1 MKPIRRWLA
10 GLLCAALL
18 TGLLPAGA
26 LAVEGGQSPFPDD
39 GALADNGTYI
49 LTGDVTLAAN
59 LTVGSGV
66 TATIDL
72 AGHTLTGTGT
82 GTGSVI
88 TVNSGGSLTLQD
100 SSGSGKVTGG
110 AIPEDAN
117 QSSWMLGAAVT
128 VAGGTFEMEGG
139 TITGNDASHCDGVVN
154 VSNGGT
160 FTMTGGEISVNTGT
174 GLNVTGSGS
183 NATIGRGAAISENTV
198 TTDGASGGGVHVI
211 DSGSVTLN
219 GGTISNNTVPENG
232 GGVFINSGTF
242 TMDSGSITGNTAGTD
257 GNGWGGGVYIMN
269 GTFDMKGGS
278 ITGNHAA
285 SYGGGVVLSDTGSFR
300 VSGAPT
306 ITENTHGSDRSAA
319 NVWLSTGKTIT
330 NDGLTGGNIGVTLAP
345 GQEDADT
352 VTILMGNTVPS
363 ASWFSSDDD
372 NYVPEVN
379 GNTVVL
385 RAEGQGG
392 QGVAEETEEGYITRA
407 GLAVKIH
414 GHAPFELSG
423 QTSGSA
429 ASVFTDVGDCSDTQ
443 LNAIG
448 VLYDRQILGGASQST
463 FDPEGTVSRAAA
475 AVVIW
480 RAAGSLSNTT
490 SVTVPYED
498 VNTTQ
503 WYSAAIHCLYAIGV
517 LDESDAENGAFRIN
531 DNATV
536 QDIKK
541 WLGKYTTVVEDGVNG
556 EKLEDISVPGGTSR
570 VDYVL
575 TVYQS
580 LSSSNREEDDREDSE
595 NPNGTPFVDISGCTP
610 AQQEAITYFYSLEII
625 YGTTTTTFEPYAAA
639 SNAQVATFLYRVSS
653 TLGGSAL
660 PQTAAV
666 ARSGGDDWY
675 QAGVNFLVDEGVLT
689 EEQAEDDA
697 FNPHAPSLTEKVSA
711 WSDGIKPNAP
721 VISPAGGRYSSS
733 QTVTITAD
741 AGLTIHYTTDGS
753 VPTRDSAVYTG
764 PITVGSDMVIQAMA
778 VGDGLASDVV
788 TARYTFGSSGSSS
801 DSGSSSSSSS
811 STTTTTERNPDGSTT
826 TTVTNR
832 RTGTVTETTKYP
844 DGSTLVVETRKDG
857 TVTTTETD
865 AEGNRTETVE
875 NPDGSSLVTVDNADG
890 STLVV
895 EAKKDGTVTTT
906 ETDAEGNRTETVEN
920 PDGSGSTTLDN
931 ADGSASV
938 TTVDAYGR
946 VTAEVSL
953 PIDVVHAAGGEAVAL
968 PMPAVTA
975 PANWAE
981 APTVTMD
988 LPRDT
993 RILVEIPVEDVT
1005 PGTVAVL
1012 METDGTEKVI
1022 KNSAVTENGVAVAL
1036 CDGDTVKIVDN
1047 SKSFADVPAGHWAAD
1062 AVAFAASRELF
1073 SGTSETTFGP
1083 EIPMNRGMLVT
1094 VLYRLEDMPVISGGN
1109 PFTDVEDGMYYT
1121 DAVLWADTSG
1131 IVAGDGSG
1139 AFAPN
1144 RDITREELAVI
1155 LHRYAQHKGYGTS
1168 ERADLSAYA
1177 DAGSISSYAVQ
1188 AMAWANA
1195 AGLITGDGS
1204 GALNPGGPASRSE
1217 VAAILQRFMETVA
1230 N

>member
-49 LTGDVTLAAN
+49 LTDDVTLADN

-66 TATIDL
+66 TATINL
-72 AGHTLTGTGT
+72 NGHTLRGNSS
-82 GTGSVI
+82 GSVI

-100 SSGSGKVTGG
+100 SGNGSVTGGKVTSE
-110 AIPEDAN
+110 AAD
-117 QSSWMLGAAVT
+117 SWSLGAAVT

-139 TITGNDASHCDGVVN
+139 RITGNDASHCGGVVN
-154 VSNGGT
+154 VSSGR
-160 FTMTGGEISVNTGT
+160 FTMEGGSISNNTGT

-183 NATIGRGAAISENTV
+183 EALIQGSAVISENTSS
-198 TTDGASGGGVHVI
+198 GSGGGVHVI
-211 DSGSVTLN
+211 DGGQVTLN
-219 GGTISNNTVPENG
+219 DGSISNNQVTEDG
-232 GGVFINSGTF
+232 GGVFINGGTF
-242 TMDSGSITGNTAGTD
+242 TMNSGSITGNRAGTD

-278 ITGNHAA
+278 ITDNHAP
-285 SYGGGVVLSDTGSFR
+285 SCGDVVLSAGGSFQ

-306 ITENTHGSDRSAA
+306 ITGNTQGDDRIAA

-330 NDGLTGGNIGVTLAP
+330 NGGLAGGNIGVTLAP

-480 RAAGSLSNTT
+480 RAVGSLSNTT

-653 TLGGSAL
+653 TLGGAAL

-675 QAGVNFLVDEGVLT
+675 QDGVNFLVDEGVLT

-844 DGSTLVVETRKDG
+844 DGSTLVVETKRDG

-890 STLVV
+890 STLMV
-895 EAKKDGTVTTT
+895 ETKKDGTVTTT

>member
-18 TGLLPAGA
+18 TGLLPTGA

-59 LTVGSGV
+59 LTVNSGV

-110 AIPEDAN
+110 AISENAD
-117 QSSWMLGAAVT
+117 QYWLLGAAVT
-128 VAGGTFEMEGG
+128 VHGGTFEMEGG
-139 TITGNDASHCDGVVN
+139 TITDNNASHCGGVVN
-154 VSNGGT
+154 VSNRGT
-160 FTMTGGEISVNTGT
+160 FTMTGGAISGNTGT

-183 NATIGRGAAISENTV
+183 EALIQGSAVISGNMSS
-198 TTDGASGGGVHVI
+198 DAGGGVEV
-211 DSGSVTLN
+211 SAGGEVVLAGN
-219 GGTISNNTVPENG
+219 GRIENNTAASDTG
-232 GGVFINSGTF
+232 GGVMISDSGTGTGGTF
-242 TMDSGSITGNTAGTD
+242 VMRGGSITGNSA
-257 GNGWGGGVYIMN
+257 NYGGGVYIMN
-269 GTFDMKGGS
+269 GTFEMAGGEISGNTANQNAGGVEVSDGGS
-278 ITGNHAA
+278 FHM
-285 SYGGGVVLSDTGSFR
+285 
-300 VSGAPT
+300 SGAPT
-306 ITENTHGSDRSAA
+306 ITGNTVNGSAA

-330 NDGLTGGNIGVTLAP
+330 NGGLTGGSIGVTLAP
-345 GQEDADT
+345 GQEDADP
-352 VTILMGNTVPS
+352 VTILTGNS
-363 ASWFSSDDD
+363 SNLNAGWFSSDDD
-372 NYVPEVN
+372 NYVPEVS

-392 QGVAEETEEGYITRA
+392 QGVAEVTEEGYITRA

-414 GHAPFELSG
+414 GHAPFGLSG
-423 QTSGSA
+423 QASNSA

-448 VLYDRQILGGASQST
+448 VLYDRQILGGATPST
-463 FDPEGTVSRAAA
+463 FAPEGTVSRAAA
-475 AVVIW
+475 AVAIW
-480 RAAGSLSNTT
+480 RAAGSLSNTET
-490 SVTVPYED
+490 VTVPYSD
-498 VNTTQ
+498 VNTTE

-517 LDESDAENGAFRIN
+517 LDASDAKNGAFRIN
-531 DNATV
+531 DNATAE
-536 QDIKK
+536 DIEK
-541 WLGKYTTVVEDGVNG
+541 WLGRYQQALADNTVE
-556 EKLEDISVPGGTSR
+556 EETVPGGTSR

-653 TLGGSAL
+653 TLGGAAL
-660 PQTAAV
+660 PQTAAA

-675 QAGVNFLVDEGVLT
+675 QDGVNFLVDEGVLT

-844 DGSTLVVETRKDG
+844 DGSTLVVETKRDG

-890 STLVV
+890 TTLAV
-895 EAKKDGTVTTT
+895 ETKKDGTVTTT

-1217 VAAILQRFMETVA
+1217 VAAILQRFMETAA

>member
-18 TGLLPAGA
+18 TGLLPTGA

-59 LTVGSGV
+59 LTVNSGV

-110 AIPEDAN
+110 AISENAD
-117 QSSWMLGAAVT
+117 QYWLLGAAVT
-128 VAGGTFEMEGG
+128 VHGGTFEMEGG
-139 TITGNDASHCDGVVN
+139 TITDNNASHCGGVVN
-154 VSNGGT
+154 VSNRGT
-160 FTMTGGEISVNTGT
+160 FTMTGGAISGNTGT

-183 NATIGRGAAISENTV
+183 EALIQGSAVISGNMSS
-198 TTDGASGGGVHVI
+198 DAGGGVEV
-211 DSGSVTLN
+211 SAGGEVVLAGN
-219 GGTISNNTVPENG
+219 GRIENNTAASDTG
-232 GGVFINSGTF
+232 GGVMISDSGTGTGGTF
-242 TMDSGSITGNTAGTD
+242 VMRGGSITGNSA
-257 GNGWGGGVYIMN
+257 NYGGGVYIMN
-269 GTFDMKGGS
+269 GTFEMAGGEISGNTANQNAGGVEVSDGGS
-278 ITGNHAA
+278 FHM
-285 SYGGGVVLSDTGSFR
+285 
-300 VSGAPT
+300 SGAPT
-306 ITENTHGSDRSAA
+306 ITGNTVNGSAA

-330 NDGLTGGNIGVTLAP
+330 NGGLTGGSIGVTLAP

-352 VTILMGNTVPS
+352 VTILTGNTVPS
-363 ASWFSSDDD
+363 ASWFSSDTEGYAPVVEGT
-372 NYVPEVN
+372 N
-379 GNTVVL
+379 VVL
-385 RAEGQGG
+385 RAEGLGG
-392 QGVAEETEEGYITRA
+392 QGVAEATEAGYITRA
-407 GLAVKIH
+407 GLAVKLH
-414 GHAPFELSG
+414 GHEPFGFSG

-429 ASVFTDVGDCSDTQ
+429 ASVFADVGGCSPAQ

-448 VLYDRQILGGASQST
+448 VLYDRRILGGASQSM
-463 FDPEGTVSRAAA
+463 FEPEGTVSRAAA
-475 AVVIW
+475 AVAIW
-480 RAAGSLSNTT
+480 RAAGSLSNTET
-490 SVTVPYED
+490 VTVPYKD

-517 LDESDAENGAFRIN
+517 LNASDAKNGAFRIN

-536 QDIKK
+536 QDIET
-541 WLGKYTTVVEDGVNG
+541 WLGRYQQALADNTVKE
-556 EKLEDISVPGGTSR
+556 ETVPGGTSR

-610 AQQEAITYFYSLEII
+610 AQQEAITYFYSLKII

-639 SNAQVATFLYRVSS
+639 SNAQVATFLYNVSS
-653 TLGGSAL
+653 ALGGSAL
-660 PQTAAV
+660 PQAAAA

-675 QAGVNFLVDEGVLT
+675 QDGVNFLVDEGVLT

-733 QTVTITAD
+733 QAVTITAD

-753 VPTRDSAVYTG
+753 IPTRDSAVYTG

-844 DGSTLVVETRKDG
+844 DGSTLVVETKRDG

-890 STLVV
+890 STLMV
-895 EAKKDGTVTTT
+895 ETKKDGTVTTT

>member
-18 TGLLPAGA
+18 AGLLPAGA
-26 LAVEGGQSPFPDD
+26 LAVGVQSPFPED
-39 GALADNGTYI
+39 GILEDTTYT

-59 LTVGSGV
+59 LTVNSDV
-66 TATIDL
+66 TATINL
-72 AGHTLTGTGT
+72 NGHTLRGNGS
-82 GTGSVI
+82 GSVI

-100 SSGSGKVTGG
+100 GSGRGSVTGG
-110 AIPEDAN
+110 TIPEGTGGY
-117 QSSWMLGAAVT
+117 WLLGAAVT
-128 VAGGTFEMEGG
+128 VAGGTFTMNSG
-139 TITGNDASHCDGVVN
+139 TIIDNDASHCDGVVN

-160 FTMTGGEISVNTGT
+160 FTMTGGAISGNTGT

-183 NATIGRGAAISENTV
+183 SATIGSGAAISGNTV
-198 TTDGASGGGVHVI
+198 STDGASAGGVHVI
-211 DSGSVTLN
+211 DGGQVTLN
-219 GGTISNNTVPENG
+219 DGSISNNQVTEDG
-232 GGVFINSGTF
+232 GGVFINGGTF
-242 TMDSGSITGNTAGTD
+242 TMNSGSITGNRAGTD
-257 GNGWGGGVYIMN
+257 GNGWGGGVYIMT
-269 GTFDMKGGS
+269 GDGYTKEGAFIMKGGS

-306 ITENTHGSDRSAA
+306 ITENTHGSDRSAS

-330 NDGLTGGNIGVTLAP
+330 NGGLTGGSIGVTLAP

-352 VTILMGNTVPS
+352 VPILTGNS
-363 ASWFSSDDD
+363 SSLNADWFSSDDD

-392 QGVAEETEEGYITRA
+392 QGVAEATEEGYITRA

-414 GHAPFELSG
+414 GHTPFGLSG
-423 QTSGSA
+423 QASGSA

-448 VLYDRQILGGASQST
+448 VLYDRQILGGATPST
-463 FDPEGTVSRAAA
+463 FDPKGTVTRAAA

-480 RAAGSLSNTT
+480 RAAGSLSNTET
-490 SVTVPYED
+490 VTVPYSD

-536 QDIKK
+536 QDIEK
-541 WLGKYTTVVEDGVNG
+541 WLGRYQQALADNTVKE
-556 EKLEDISVPGGTSR
+556 ETVPGGTSR

-660 PQTAAV
+660 PQTAAA

-675 QAGVNFLVDEGVLT
+675 QEGVNFLVDEGVLT
-689 EEQAEDDA
+689 EVQAEDDA

-844 DGSTLVVETRKDG
+844 DGSTLVVESKKDG

-890 STLVV
+890 TTVAV
-895 EAKKDGTVTTT
+895 ETTAEGTVTTT

-1012 METDGTEKVI
+1012 MEADGTEKVI

-1073 SGTSETTFGP
+1073 SGTGETTFGP

-1094 VLYRLEDMPVISGGN
+1094 VLYRLEDMPAISGGN

-1121 DAVLWADTSG
+1121 GAVLWADNSG

-1139 AFAPN
+1139 SFAPD

-1168 ERADLSAYA
+1168 ERADLNAYT
-1177 DAGSISSYAVQ
+1177 DAGSISPYAVQ

-1204 GALNPGGPASRSE
+1204 GALDPGGPASRSE
-1217 VAAILQRFMETVA
+1217 VAAILQRFMEMVA
-1230 N
+1230 S

>member
-18 TGLLPAGA
+18 TGLLPTGA
-26 LAVEGGQSPFPDD
+26 LAVEGGQSSFPE
-39 GALADNGTYI
+39 GGILESTTYT
-49 LTGDVTLAAN
+49 LTGNVTLADN

-66 TATIDL
+66 TATINL
-72 AGHTLTGTGT
+72 NGHTLRGNSS
-82 GTGSVI
+82 GSVI

-100 SSGSGKVTGG
+100 SGNGSVTGGKVTSE
-110 AIPEDAN
+110 AAD
-117 QSSWMLGAAVT
+117 SWSLGAAVT

-139 TITGNDASHCDGVVN
+139 RITGNDASHCGGVVN
-154 VSNGGT
+154 VSSGR
-160 FTMTGGEISVNTGT
+160 FTMEGGSISNNTGT

-183 NATIGRGAAISENTV
+183 EALIQGSAVISENTSS
-198 TTDGASGGGVHVI
+198 GSGGGVHVI
-211 DSGSVTLN
+211 DGGQVTLN
-219 GGTISNNTVPENG
+219 DGSISNNQVTEDG
-232 GGVFINSGTF
+232 GGVFINGGTF
-242 TMDSGSITGNTAGTD
+242 TMNSGSITGNRAGTD
-257 GNGWGGGVYIMN
+257 GNGWGGGVYIMT
-269 GTFDMKGGS
+269 GDGYTKEGAFIMKDGS

-330 NDGLTGGNIGVTLAP
+330 NDGLTGGSIGVTVAP
-345 GQEDADT
+345 GQEDADP
-352 VTILMGNTVPS
+352 VTILTGNS
-363 ASWFSSDDD
+363 SNLNAGWFSSDDD
-372 NYVPEVN
+372 NYVPEVS

-392 QGVAEETEEGYITRA
+392 QGVAEVTEEGYITRA

-414 GHAPFELSG
+414 GHAPFGLSG
-423 QTSGSA
+423 QASNSA

-448 VLYDRQILGGASQST
+448 VLYDRQILGGATPST
-463 FDPEGTVSRAAA
+463 FAPEGTVSRAAA
-475 AVVIW
+475 AVAIW
-480 RAAGSLSNTT
+480 RAAGSLSNTET
-490 SVTVPYED
+490 VTVPYSD
-498 VNTTQ
+498 VNTTE

-517 LDESDAENGAFRIN
+517 LDASDAKNGAFRIN
-531 DNATV
+531 DNATAE
-536 QDIKK
+536 DIEK
-541 WLGKYTTVVEDGVNG
+541 WLGRYQQALADNTVE
-556 EKLEDISVPGGTSR
+556 EETVPGGTSR

-660 PQTAAV
+660 PQTAAA

-675 QAGVNFLVDEGVLT
+675 QDGVNFLVDEGVLT

-733 QTVTITAD
+733 QAVTITAD

-753 VPTRDSAVYTG
+753 IPTRDSAVYTG

-844 DGSTLVVETRKDG
+844 DGSTLVVETKRDG

-890 STLVV
+890 STLMV
-895 EAKKDGTVTTT
+895 ETKKDGTVTTT